1 MWSNA
6 YFLPPQGMYFPKN
19 QKEIK
24 WQKIVYMYMHG
35 VQLMGVRRDG
45 SGFEPVL
52 QAGMS
57 TFPTQFTPNPQNVGP
72 TVAVT
77 VKNSMTDPLASLKPD
92 LNTQQSNSIHNAV
105 TEFVSNQ
112 AITTNNPTIPL
123 TVSTTTANN
132 EQVKSTEATADTNL
146 SSANIDAKTSSQSVT
161 TTSSSGTQV
170 VSQTD
175 IAITTSSNTSNA
187 TNTSSSIISEAK
199 NQPKRLHVS
208 NIPFRFRDPDLRAMF
223 GQFGPIL
230 DVEIIFNERGSK
242 GFGFVTMHNN
252 ADAERAREKLHG
264 TVVEGRKIEVNNA
277 TARVQSKKVATIP
290 NVCVQWPPDATAAA
304 LRGVTIQSARA
315 RAGAAFPTTRT
326 FPRLPTPLNSAAVG
340 QLHGYTPVYYDPF
353 FNPAATAHH
362 QTTDPALRLQ
372 AATGPLMKAP
382 MAQTQQTFPT
392 AAFTT
397 AAARSLGAAGLS
409 QVQAQTQPLTA
420 SYAAA
425 SLGGYSR
432 DFAEAYL
439 GHSIGPIPGFT
450 TTMYRNAGYN
460 RYAPY

>member
-6 YFLPPQGMYFPKN
+6 YFLPPQGMYFP
-19 QKEIK
+19 
-24 WQKIVYMYMHG
+24 G

-57 TFPTQFTPNPQNVGP
+57 PFPTQFTPNPQNVGP
-72 TVAVT
+72 TVTVA

-123 TVSTTTANN
+123 TVSTPTANN

-170 VSQTD
+170 SQTETV
-175 IAITTSSNTSNA
+175 ITTSSNSSNA

-290 NVCVQWPPDATAAA
+290 NVCVQWPPDG
-304 LRGVTIQSARA
+304 RK
-315 RAGAAFPTTRT
+315 
-326 FPRLPTPLNSAAVG
+326 
-340 QLHGYTPVYYDPF
+340 
-353 FNPAATAHH
+353 
-362 QTTDPALRLQ
+362 
-372 AATGPLMKAP
+372 MKHLI
-382 MAQTQQTFPT
+382 
-392 AAFTT
+392 
-397 AAARSLGAAGLS
+397 SLTCS
-409 QVQAQTQPLTA
+409 
-420 SYAAA
+420 
-425 SLGGYSR
+425 
-432 DFAEAYL
+432 
-439 GHSIGPIPGFT
+439 
-450 TTMYRNAGYN
+450 
-460 RYAPY
+460 

>member
-45 SGFEPVL
+45 SGFEVIAPPSRPVL

-242 GFGFVTMHNN
+242 
-252 ADAERAREKLHG
+252 
-264 TVVEGRKIEVNNA
+264 VNNA